1 MLRFAAVVT
10 VCLVATLASIEA
22 WGSLRRGSRA
32 ACAAGLSV
40 MWLGPIQSSSSV
52 IANAADYSAG
62 GRSSMVIASANDY
75 KSESAVKNVA
85 RVYYSLGNVYD
96 DIEKNGADAS
106 TVRKSVII
114 LQDNYKLRDNIRKTL
129 DDIDG
134 KKREEAYTHGLSCIE
149 DLALI
154 SEYFED
160 SIDDATGKKSPAKE
174 TLQLAEK
181 AVVAARTELETFLG
195 YVPYGKSTLASIK
208 QDEFSY

>member
-1 MLRFAAVVT
+1 MLRLTVVT
-10 VCLVATLASIEA
+10 VCLVATLTSIEA

-40 MWLGPIQSSSSV
+40 MWLGPIQSSSL
-52 IANAADYSAG
+52 IANAADYSPG